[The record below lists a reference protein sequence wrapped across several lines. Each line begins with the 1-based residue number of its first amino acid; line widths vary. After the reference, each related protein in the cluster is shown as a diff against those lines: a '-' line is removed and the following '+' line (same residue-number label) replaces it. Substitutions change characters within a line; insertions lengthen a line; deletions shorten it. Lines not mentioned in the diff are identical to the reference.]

1 MFNGNPY
8 QRHTISIPVGDSFC
22 TAWIHLPTGVQRPP
36 VVVMGHGMGA
46 TREMRLDAYA
56 ERFAAGGI
64 ASIAFTYRNF
74 GDSGGAHRQELN
86 VKDQLLDWEE
96 VLAYARS
103 REDVDGSRIA
113 IWGTSFGGG
122 HAITIASRHPELA
135 AAVAQCPFTDGLLT
149 ALRMSPVESLRL
161 QRLLIRDLVAT
172 ATRREPVCLP
182 FAGAPGDVA
191 IMTAPDAL
199 PGYQSLVPAGG
210 TFVNTTRARAI
221 ARLIRYR
228 PGRRTKKIQMPI
240 LFCVS
245 STDTVAPAGP
255 TLKYAQRAPRGVVQT
270 YEAGH
275 FDFYTGEPF
284 EQLVAEQTEFLAKHL
299 SPQGGGGAR

>member
-1 MFNGNPY
+1 MSNDNSY
-8 QRHTISIPVGDSFC
+8 HRHTISIPVGDSFC
-22 TAWIHLPTGVQRPP
+22 TAWLHLPTGVQRPP

-56 ERFAAGGI
+56 ERFAARGI

-96 VLAYARS
+96 VVAYARS
-103 REDVDGSRIA
+103 CEDVDGSRIA

-149 ALRMSPVESLRL
+149 ALRTSPVESLRL
-161 QRLLIRDLVAT
+161 QGLLMRDLVAT
-172 ATRREPVCLP
+172 ATRRDPVCLA

-199 PGYQSLVPAGG
+199 PGYQSLVPEGG
-210 TFVNTTRARAI
+210 TFVNSTRARAI

-228 PGRRTKKIQMPI
+228 PGRRTKKIQIPI

-270 YEAGH
+270 YSAGH

-299 SPQGGGGAR
+299 LPQMAGGAR